1 MGDINFMKTKV
12 SILFS
17 IMMMLGMAVSVQA
30 ADKSVMARPTQANVS
45 INGQPMNQMDAYNIG
60 GSNYF
65 KLRDVAMAL
74 KGTKSSFDV
83 AVDTTSNAIRVH
95 TGQAYTPI
103 GGELE
108 PAKKSAQ
115 SGKAAERQAI
125 PTSSKVY
132 VDGTEIQL
140 TSYNIGGSNYFQL
153 RELGEQLH
161 VPVLWRALSS
171 SIHII
176 AQPEMAIRSIEGV
189 TQLRTTNDYHYG
201 NWFEPAARYLFLKDG
216 QLNLLQWDSDKQKIH
231 IQQFNKD
238 YTAAGSKTL
247 NMELPKFGGF
257 HQGEDGN
264 YYLVFGQD
272 NMEESSTKAVYRVV
286 KYNASWDKLGQV
298 DVSDVY
304 VSEPFRSGN
313 VTMDSANGK
322 LVVQSTRL
330 RYKTA
335 KDGLR
340 HQSNMT
346 FTIDMAAMKVL
357 SKSGQFP
364 SNHVSH
370 SFATYVRM
378 DGDRIVYADHG
389 DAYPRS
395 IVLQVE
401 QGGKITKKIDLINI
415 PGKIGDN
422 YTGANLGG
430 LEVSASSYLAIGAN
444 STAGSQ
450 DGKGKNVFLSVVPK
464 NAQDQSII
472 KPIWLTQ
479 HTSEDGVFI
488 RDTYISKIND
498 NKFVLLWTESSR
510 LGEGM
515 KYAVVDGQGTMLKQ
529 PTYLGG
535 VPSPGNMM
543 PLVQDQSITWYYANP
558 MAGQITSKPSAIE
571 WYTLRVE

>member
-1 MGDINFMKTKV
+1 MGDANFMKTKV
-12 SILFS
+12 SILLS
-17 IMMMLGMAVSVQA
+17 IVMILGMAASVQA

-45 INGQPMNQMDAYNIG
+45 INGQAMNQMDAYNIG

-83 AVDTTSNAIRVH
+83 TVDASSNAIRVH

-103 GGELE
+103 GGEIE

-125 PTSSKVY
+125 PTSSKVF
-132 VDGTEIQL
+132 VDGKEILL
-140 TSYNIGGSNYFQL
+140 TAYNIGGSNYFQL
-153 RELGEQLH
+153 REIGEQLH
-161 VPVLWRALSS
+161 VPVLWRPLSS

-201 NWFEPAARYLFLKDG
+201 NWFEPAARYLFQKDE
-216 QLNLLQWDSDKQKIH
+216 QLNLLQLDSDKQKIH

-238 YTAAGSKTL
+238 YTTVGSKTL

-272 NMEESSTKAVYRVV
+272 NMEESSTKAVYRIV
-286 KYNASWDKLGQV
+286 KYNASWEKLGQV

-313 VTMDSANGK
+313 VTMASANGK

-346 FTIDMAAMKVL
+346 FTIDLAAMKVL

-364 SNHVSH
+364 PNHVSH

-401 QGGKITKKIDLINI
+401 QGGKITKKIDLIKI
-415 PGKIGDN
+415 PGEIGDN
-422 YTGANLGG
+422 YTGAYLGG
-430 LEVSASSYLAIGAN
+430 LVSICIQLPCHWR
-444 STAGSQ
+444 Q
-450 DGKGKNVFLSVVPK
+450 
-464 NAQDQSII
+464 
-472 KPIWLTQ
+472 Q
-479 HTSEDGVFI
+479 HHRFTRWERQKCI
-488 RDTYISKIND
+488 
-498 NKFVLLWTESSR
+498 
-510 LGEGM
+510 
-515 KYAVVDGQGTMLKQ
+515 
-529 PTYLGG
+529 P
-535 VPSPGNMM
+535 
-543 PLVQDQSITWYYANP
+543 
-558 MAGQITSKPSAIE
+558 
-571 WYTLRVE
+571 

>member
-1 MGDINFMKTKV
+1 MKTKV
-12 SILFS
+12 SILLS
-17 IMMMLGMAVSVQA
+17 IVMMLGMVASVQA
-30 ADKSVMARPTQANVS
+30 ADKAVMARPTQANVS
-45 INGQPMNQMDAYNIG
+45 INGQAMNQMDAYNIG
-60 GSNYF
+60 GNNYF

-83 AVDTTSNAIRVH
+83 TVDTAGNAIRVH

-115 SGKAAERQAI
+115 SGKAAERQARL
-125 PTSSKVY
+125 TSSKVY
-132 VDGTEIQL
+132 VDGQEVQL
-140 TSYNIGGSNYFQL
+140 TAYNIGGSNYFQL

-189 TQLRTTNDYHYG
+189 AQLRTTNDYHYG
-201 NWFEPAARYLFLKDG
+201 NWFEPAPRYLFQKDG
-216 QLNLLQWDSDKQKIH
+216 QLNLLQLDSDKQKIH

-346 FTIDMAAMKVL
+346 FAIDMAAMRVL

-364 SNHVSH
+364 TNHVSH
-370 SFATYVRM
+370 SFATYVRI

-401 QGGKITKKIDLINI
+401 LGGKIAEKIDLINI

-422 YTGANLGG
+422 YTGAYLGG
-430 LEVSASSYLAIGAN
+430 LEVSASSYLVIGAN
-444 STAGSQ
+444 STTGSQ

-464 NAQDQSII
+464 NAQDRSSI

-479 HTSEDGVFI
+479 HTSEAGVFI

-515 KYAVVDGQGTMLKQ
+515 KYAIVDGQGSMLKQ

-558 MAGQITSKPSAIE
+558 MVGQSTSKPSAIE
-571 WYTLRVE
+571 LYTLRVE